1 MRTPMGYL
9 IGFQEYLDETYNLSI
24 FDSVFTSKKSW
35 NFHIHSHRV
44 IRAKVTENL
53 KYDLKLD
60 VEGSGEEVLPKTDVK
75 LLYPSHLAESIQP
88 LIKTDTA
95 VKDLGLEPII
105 SPRKRH
111 HIKNKNL
118 FPLMKEKSVVFF
130 TLLEGE
136 ILRGIIAGFSRYE
149 IVLHLKGG
157 LPAHILRHCV
167 YDLRDKKGRCFL
179 KSFQETHRD
188 WEKSDLFVPSP
199 PYWALRPGLL
209 TAL

>member
-1 MRTPMGYL
+1 MGYL
-9 IGFQEYLDETYNLSI
+9 IGLQEYLDETYNLSV
-24 FDSVFTSKKSW
+24 FDSVFASKKSW
-35 NFHIHSHRV
+35 DFHVHSHRV
-44 IRAKVTENL
+44 IRGKVTENL

-60 VEGSGEEVLPKTDVK
+60 VEGSGEEIFPKTDVK
-75 LLYPSHLAESIQP
+75 LLYPGHLAQSIRP
-88 LIKTDTA
+88 LIKINTA
-95 VKDLGLEPII
+95 VKNQGLEPII
-105 SPRKRH
+105 SPGKRH
-111 HIKNKNL
+111 HIKNKSL

-157 LPAHILRHCV
+157 LPVHVLRHSA

-188 WEKSDLFVPSP
+188 WEKGDLFVSSP
-199 PYWALRPGLL
+199 PDGP
-209 TAL
+209 